1 MENKKIKHIMII
13 LWRWRQ
19 LEDHAINDAVIQ
31 EKYQGRLPNLGE
43 GRGVFFTDY
52 AVEYSRQCPN
62 ALVVAANIYQ
72 DGELTQELLD
82 ILIEQYTQ
90 EEEGVQKE
98 VMLLLHRGHNYKEG
112 DVSRLLQKHKDRGV
126 QKVFLF
132 ANGHDYIYH
141 GTRGHGFL
149 DDNGGFALKIGS
161 YETFKKDHV
170 AQPYFDRVWF
180 YYSSEFESKVYALK
194 EELMEALFPLLLTN
208 DSMVLRTEVLARL
221 KPESNPSR
229 PDNLLWYRLKS
240 FCGKYN
246 HITEKNPDSFDAYND
261 ERKEVDTI
269 LKKGLA
275 LKQSLLFD
283 DCIANLE
290 QEKREGKKFASETY
304 EELLYDLDDLFFQ
317 GEADKPLNLNDLRQ
331 MGQKFN
337 YLVKIIPGVMD

>member
-1 MENKKIKHIMII
+1 MEKKSTKHIMII

-19 LEDHAINDAVIQ
+19 LDDHAINEAVIQ
-31 EKYQGRLPNLGE
+31 EKYHGHLPDLKQGRE
-43 GRGVFFTDY
+43 VFFMDY
-52 AVEYSRQCPN
+52 AVEYSENCPSG
-62 ALVVAANIYQ
+62 LVVAANIYQ
-72 DGELTQELLD
+72 DGILTQQLLD
-82 ILIEQYTQ
+82 KLIERYAQ

-98 VMLLLHRGHNYKEG
+98 VMLLLHRGHNYKEE
-112 DVSRLLQKHKDRGV
+112 DVSRLRQQHKGRV

-161 YETFKKDHV
+161 YETFKSGKV

-180 YYSSEFESKVYALK
+180 YYTQEFENKVYALK
-194 EELMEALFPLLLTN
+194 EELMEALFPLLLKN
-208 DSMVLRTEVLARL
+208 DQTVLRTEVLALL
-221 KPESNPSR
+221 KPEPNPGH
-229 PDNLLWYRLKS
+229 PDNPLWYRLKS

-246 HITEKNPDSFDAYND
+246 HIIEKNLDYFETYND
-261 ERKEVDTI
+261 ERKEVDAI
-269 LKKGLA
+269 LKAELA

-290 QEKREGKKFASETY
+290 QEKREDQKFVSEEY
-304 EELLYDLDDLFFQ
+304 EELLTDLDGLFFEGEANKSLNLDDL
-317 GEADKPLNLNDLRQ
+317 RV